1 LQATDSR
8 IHKPYYRNGPSHR
21 DGADVSFQD
30 IVKIFGFRTVT
41 IGKWVTTLEQQIA
54 ANLFFDA
61 LCDLMDILQV
71 PEAVISLNGSLSLA
85 FGSGGKKHSSAHYES
100 HTKKLALAKN
110 AGGGAL
116 AHEWL
121 HAFDHYICDK
131 LFVEASQHQFASQ
144 CWLQDKSQISHQLN
158 KKLSLCF
165 EAIFLATNKS
175 QPNDYVKRS
184 AQADK
189 ALKIYYYAR
198 PQELAARAFE
208 ACIQDHHIK
217 NAFLVQGTK
226 QSPEAKMGI
235 YPEEALRT
243 IISKN
248 LLDYF
253 YHLGQAMD
261 KLKNLK

>member
-1 LQATDSR
+1 MQTPDSR

-41 IGKWVTTLEQQIA
+41 IGKWVTAAEQQIA

-85 FGSGGKKHSSAHYES
+85 FGSGGRKHSSAHYES
-100 HTKKLALAKN
+100 NTKKLALAKN

-116 AHEWL
+116 AHEWF

-131 LFVEASQHQFASQ
+131 LFVQVSHEQFASQ
-144 CWLQDKSQISHQLN
+144 CWLQDKPQITHQLN
-158 KKLSLCF
+158 EKLSLCF
-165 EAIFLATNKS
+165 EAIFLGSDKS
-175 QPNDYVKRS
+175 QPNKYVKRS

-189 ALKIYYYAR
+189 LLKTFYYAR
-198 PQELAARAFE
+198 PQELVARAFE
-208 ACIQDHHIK
+208 ACIQDHFTK

-235 YPEEALRT
+235 YPAEELRT
-243 IISKN
+243 TISKN

-253 YHLGQAMD
+253 YHLGRAMRNE
-261 KLKNLK
+261 KA